1 MPFRLRYDGY
11 PDRTKIQFTTN
22 VEMPNMV
29 YRACLATGIVS
40 NTVYVQHAVCE
51 KLSRD
56 LGVPVDDLLAMLP
69 PPRGPAAHLYDPV
82 DGHPMDRYRTRTID
96 TGQLNG
102 GVVRI
107 GVSNG
112 DEEVR

>member
-1 MPFRLRYDGY
+1 MPFRLRAEGH

-29 YRACLATGIVS
+29 YRACVATGVVS

-51 KLSRD
+51 ALARD
-56 LGVPVDDLLAMLP
+56 LGIPLDDLIEMLP
-69 PPRGPAAHLYDPV
+69 PPRGPASHLYDPEN
-82 DGHPMDRYRTRTID
+82 GHPMDRYRHRTIP

-102 GVVRI
+102 GVVRV
-107 GVSNG
+107 GPANT

>member
-1 MPFRLRYDGY
+1 MPFRVKCDGY

-22 VEMPNMV
+22 VEMPAMV
-29 YRACLATGIVS
+29 YTACLATGVVS
-40 NTVYVQHAVCE
+40 NTVYMQRAVCE
-51 KLSRD
+51 ALARD
-56 LGVPVDDLLAMLP
+56 LGVPVGDLLAKLP
-69 PPRGPAAHLYDPV
+69 PPRGPAAHLYDPS
-82 DGHPMDRYRTRTID
+82 DGHPMDRYADRSFD

-107 GVSNG
+107 GAGNG